1 MPTPNISELKKALIA
16 EGFEVYRTVGEQV
29 VLAERVRDN
38 LIMDSNVAAG
48 VKGGLRVRFTLRA
61 QANDFPGESEV
72 QLFDRARRLAA
83 ESQERGYEE
92 LDSNVVTI
100 RDPGDSTRT
109 LDTWYE
115 VAFTKAVTTLPE
127 LFDELRFALALD
139 KTATRA

>member
-48 VKGGLRVRFTLRA
+48 VKDGLRVRFTLRA
-61 QANDFPGESEV
+61 QANDFPGESEA
-72 QLFDRARRLAA
+72 QLFERARRLA
-83 ESQERGYEE
+83 EVGIERGYVE

-100 RDPGDSTRT
+100 RDPGDGSRT

-115 VAFTKAVTTLPE
+115 VAFAKSVATLPE

-139 KTATRA
+139 KSATRS